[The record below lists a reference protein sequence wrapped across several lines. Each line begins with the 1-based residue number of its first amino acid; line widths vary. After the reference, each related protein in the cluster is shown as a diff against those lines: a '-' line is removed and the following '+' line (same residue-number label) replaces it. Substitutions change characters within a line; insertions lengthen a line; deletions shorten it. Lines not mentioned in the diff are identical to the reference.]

1 MFQICLRGP
10 PGEPGSKG
18 EKGDTGDIGGL
29 GPPGAK
35 GQKGERGAQG
45 YPGVPGEST
54 VLDNKEGSLQVLVSS
69 SILTVNEN
77 QTARFQCSASGMY
90 VYSCFQEVAFDMI
103 RRDRAVNSD
112 K

>member
-1 MFQICLRGP
+1 MLSSIIQICLRGP
-10 PGEPGSKG
+10 PGEPGFKG
-18 EKGDTGDIGGL
+18 EKGDSGDIGGL

-54 VLDNKEGSLQVLVSS
+54 VNDNKEGSPQVLVSP

-77 QTARFQCSASGMY
+77 QTARFHCAATGMY
-90 VYSCFQEVAFDMI
+90 FYFCFNEIAFGMI
-103 RRDRAVNSD
+103 RRD
-112 K
+112 

>member
-10 PGEPGSKG
+10 PGDPGSKG

-54 VLDNKEGSLQVLVSS
+54 VLDNKEGPLQVLVSP

-77 QTARFQCSASGMY
+77 QTVRFHCAASGMY
-90 VYSCFQEVAFDMI
+90 VYSCF
-103 RRDRAVNSD
+103 
-112 K
+112 